1 MGVYGVLSYGVA
13 ERRREIGIRMALGS
27 TSADVFRRVL
37 TDGLRIVLAGVV
49 VGAAG
54 AYVAGRAMAAL
65 LFGVQPTEPAVAMT
79 VAAMILAVALV
90 AIVLPARRATRVNP
104 AAVLNG

>member
-1 MGVYGVLSYGVA
+1 
-13 ERRREIGIRMALGS
+13 
-27 TSADVFRRVL
+27 
-37 TDGLRIVLAGVV
+37 
-49 VGAAG
+49 
-54 AYVAGRAMAAL
+54 MAAL